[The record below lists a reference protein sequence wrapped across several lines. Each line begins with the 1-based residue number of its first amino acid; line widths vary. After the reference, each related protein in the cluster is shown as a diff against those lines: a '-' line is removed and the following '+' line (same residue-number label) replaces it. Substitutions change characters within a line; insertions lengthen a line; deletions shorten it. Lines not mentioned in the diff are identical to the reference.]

1 MATTADYLTQ
11 LQADKQALV
20 NNLVTKGVEATND
33 ETFTSL
39 VPKVLEISSGG
50 AELPTLTSASYL
62 FMNGERLD
70 AMNELIGMLSPD
82 ITNFRNMY
90 SGCSTLTEAKTINT
104 SNGTNFNNMYS
115 GCSNLTKLPEMDTS
129 KGKTFNY
136 FLSGCSELIEYPN
149 LDLSNATEIEDML
162 QSCTGLTIIPSLYTP
177 NVKRFNYMFNQD
189 KNITTIG
196 EIDGSSADSLSSMFN
211 NCTSLANFGGIKDLG
226 KGYSTSYVVNYNS
239 YTLTLSSCPLTHD
252 SLMNVINKL
261 YDIATKG
268 CRAQKLQLGSTNLAK
283 LSEEEIA
290 IATNKGWNVTA

>member
-11 LQADKQALV
+11 LQADKQVLV
-20 NNLVTKGVEATND
+20 NNLITKGVEATAD

-50 AELPTLTSASYL
+50 AELPTLTSAAYL
-62 FMNGERLD
+62 FYGGERLD

-82 ITNFRNMY
+82 ITNFQSMY

-104 SNGTNFNNMYS
+104 SNGTKFNNMYAN
-115 GCSNLTKLPEMDTS
+115 CSNLTKFTEMDTS
-129 KGKTFNY
+129 KGKTFNF
-136 FLSGCSELIEYPN
+136 FLSGCSKLTEYPN
-149 LDLSNATEIEDML
+149 LDLSNATEVENML

-177 NVKRFNYMFNQD
+177 NVKRFGGLFNQD

-196 EIDGSSADSLSSMFN
+196 EIDGSSADYLSSMFN
-211 NCTSLANFGGIKDLG
+211 YCTSLANFGGIKDLG
-226 KGYSTSYVVNYNS
+226 KGYSTSYVVNYSS

>member
-1 MATTADYLTQ
+1 MATTEQYLTQ
-11 LQADKQALV
+11 LQTDKQTLV
-20 NNLVTKGVEATND
+20 NNLVEKGVEATAD

-50 AELPTLTSASYL
+50 AELPILTSAAYL
-62 FMNGERLD
+62 FYGGERLD

-82 ITNFRNMY
+82 ITNFQSMY
-90 SGCSTLTEAKTINT
+90 ANCSTLTEVKTINT
-104 SNGTNFNNMYS
+104 SNGTNFNNMYAS
-115 GCSNLTKLPEMDTS
+115 CSNLTKFPEMDTS
-129 KGKTFNY
+129 KGKTFNF
-136 FLSGCSELIEYPN
+136 FLSGCSKLTEYPN
-149 LDLSNATEIEDML
+149 LDLSNATEVENML

-177 NVKRFNYMFNQD
+177 NVKRFNSLFNQD

-196 EIDGSSADSLSSMFN
+196 EIDGSSANSLSSMFN

-226 KGYSTSYVVNYNS
+226 KGYSTSYVVNYSS